1 MAEELSYMSEI
12 MQEYESLRF
21 RNYQLHNERVQEV
34 RNAVPRIDEIDGE
47 IRDLS
52 IDAALAKLHE
62 KEVDEAAL
70 RQKTHQLIAEKHNLL
85 VAHGYEENYLDP
97 IFSCPLCHDTGYAN
111 EKVCDCLNRRLIERQ
126 YQRSNLGKNLERENF
141 SQFRADYYSD
151 EPDGEH
157 KLTPRANIENVYR
170 ALLHFIKGMK
180 AYQTGDTT
188 AKGNILFQGGTGV
201 GKTFLSNC
209 VAKELLDAGYT
220 VLYVSAGSL
229 FDQIA
234 DVIMNRNQIPGSH
247 EFYQSINACDVLII
261 DDLGTEYTNSFTNAH
276 LYNLINDRL
285 LERKPMIISTNLSLS
300 EIKEHYS
307 ERISSRIYDSYLILK
322 IYGDDIRLAKRR
334 GTFSA

>member
-12 MQEYESLRF
+12 LQEYESLRF

-34 RNAVPRIDEIDGE
+34 RTAVPRIDEIDGE

-52 IDAALAKLHE
+52 IDSALAKLHE
-62 KEVDEAAL
+62 EEVDETSL
-70 RQKTHQLIAEKHNLL
+70 RQRIHQLIAEKRRLL
-85 VAHGYEENYLDP
+85 VSHGYAENYLDP
-97 IFSCPLCHDTGYAN
+97 IFSCPLCHDTGYTN
-111 EKVCDCLNRRLIERQ
+111 EKACDCLNRRLIERQ
-126 YQRSNLGKNLERENF
+126 YQRSNLGKNLEQENF
-141 SQFRADYYSD
+141 AQFRADYYSD
-151 EPDGEH
+151 EPDGKH

-170 ALLHFIKGMK
+170 TLLHFVKGMK
-180 AYQTGDTT
+180 AYQDGDTT
-188 AKGNILFQGGTGV
+188 AKGNILFQGSTGV

-209 VAKELLDAGYT
+209 VAKELLDQGYT

-234 DVIMNRNQIPGSH
+234 DVIMNRNQISGSR
-247 EFYQSINACDVLII
+247 EFYQSIKTCDILIV

-276 LYNLINDRL
+276 LYDLINDRL

-300 EIKEHYS
+300 EIREHYS

-334 GTFSA
+334 GTFLA